1 MAEPY
6 RLAVMGDRESIQ
18 GFAAV
23 GLDTFPC
30 EAPDEA
36 AKLFRRLCAGNY
48 GVVYL
53 TEETAEWLAD
63 ELAEREEERL
73 PAVIPIPGVKGNTGI
88 GMRRLHQAVEKAV
101 GVDIFENQQG

>member
-53 TEETAEWLAD
+53 TEETAARGDSHPRGEGQHGHRHAPS
-63 ELAEREEERL
+63 A
-73 PAVIPIPGVKGNTGI
+73 PGGGKGG
-88 GMRRLHQAVEKAV
+88 RR
-101 GVDIFENQQG
+101 GYI